1 MTSLKKIVSHGFTIV
16 ELLIVIVVIGILA
29 AISIVAYNGIAA
41 KARDAQREQDVKT
54 IAKALEMYYTDNG
67 YYPASYC
74 APSCP
79 SPKKINASWA
89 TTSDGSWNVLEAAL
103 VPKYISKL
111 PKDPSAS
118 VETLP
123 GPSGGFNYDYTISW
137 IGSDCSGT
145 TPRYILVYR
154 LESQA
159 QRHNVSG
166 SCTSGSPVD
175 FSIASEYIG
184 IK

>member
-1 MTSLKKIVSHGFTIV
+1 MQPKSARARGFTIV

-29 AISIVAYNGIAA
+29 AISIVAYNGVAA
-41 KARDAQREQDVKT
+41 KARDVQREQDVKT
-54 IAKALEMYYTDNG
+54 IAKALEMYYVDNG

-74 APSCP
+74 ALSGPY
-79 SPKKINASWA
+79 PKKINVSWD
-89 TTSDGSWNVLEAAL
+89 TTSDRSWNVLEAAL

-111 PKDPSAS
+111 LKDPSAS

-123 GPSGGFNYDYTISW
+123 GLSGGFNYDYTISW

-154 LESQA
+154 LKSQA

-166 SCTSGSPVD
+166 SCANGSPVD
-175 FSIASEYIG
+175 YSIASEYIG